1 MKAPPPDRTAA
12 LPPDEAELRRW
23 LAEVQAGTLPRRAFV
38 QRLGA
43 CGVAAPLAGLMLL
56 DAGMAQ
62 AQPQSQPN
70 AQPKAQP
77 QTQPQTAFQPTQR
90 GGGGLLRLLE
100 WQGPTLLNPHFA
112 TGLKDNTGARP
123 FYEPLA
129 HFDADGNLEPVLAA
143 EIPSRA
149 NGGLAADGKSVV
161 WKLKKGVTW
170 HDGQP
175 FTADDVIFNWQY
187 ATDLATAAVTAGNYD
202 GLKME
207 KVDAH
212 TVRVV
217 FSKPAPFWPGQYTG
231 VFLIPRHLFAPYI
244 GSRSREAPNNNRPVG
259 TGPYTFVDFRPADL
273 LRAALNKNYHLA
285 NRPYFDTLEMKAGG
299 DATSAARA
307 VLQTGDYDFASS
319 LSLPEDLLEKLE
331 GAGKG
336 RVQILSGSSTQA
348 IYLNFTDPAQ
358 TVDGER
364 SHARTRHPIF
374 SDPAVRQALGLVIDR
389 AGVQR
394 FIYGRQ
400 GQATTNFINN
410 PVRYRSSGT
419 QAEFNIDK
427 AKAVLDAAGWRP
439 GPDGVRAKG
448 GRRLSLLFQG
458 SVGATSQSMQAVVK
472 QAAAKAGIAIEL
484 KAVPSTVFFSSDA
497 GNPDTYGKFNA
508 DMQTYN
514 WTVSNPDPE
523 NLMQCFV
530 SWEVASQANKW
541 LGQNLVRW
549 QNAEYDA
556 LFRAT
561 QTELDPVRRAAIFI
575 RMNDMVVKDG
585 YVIPILARNSVR
597 AMAKNLVAPLSPWRN
612 DMASLAFWHR
622 AA

>member
-1 MKAPPPDRTAA
+1 MAAATPAPAAA

-23 LAEVQAGTLPRRAFV
+23 LEAVRAGTLPRRAFV

-43 CGVAAPLAGLMLL
+43 FGVAAPLAGLMLL
-56 DAGMAQ
+56 DAGVAQ
-62 AQPQSQPN
+62 AQP
-70 AQPKAQP
+70 ADGFK
-77 QTQPQTAFQPTQR
+77 PTQR
-90 GGGGLLRLLE
+90 GGGGTLRLLE

-112 TGLKDNTGARP
+112 TGLKDNTGARI
-123 FYEPLA
+123 FYEPMA
-129 HFDADGNLEPVLAA
+129 QFDAEGQLEPVLAA

-149 NGGLAADGKSVV
+149 NGGLAADGKSVL
-161 WKLKKGVTW
+161 WKLKKGVLW
-170 HDGQP
+170 HDGTP

-187 ATDLATAAVTAGNYD
+187 ATDPATAAVTAGNYD

-217 FSKPAPFWPGQYTG
+217 FNKPSPFWPGQYAG
-231 VFLIPRHLFAPYI
+231 VFLIPRHLFLPYL
-244 GSRSREAPNNNRPVG
+244 GKNSRDAPNNNRPVG
-259 TGPYTFVDFRPADL
+259 TGPYTFVEFRPADL
-273 LRAALNKNYHLA
+273 LRGALNKNYHLP
-285 NRPYFDTLEMKAGG
+285 NRPYFDAVDMKAGG

-319 LSLPEDLLEKLE
+319 LSLPEDLLEKME

-364 SHARTRHPIF
+364 AHASTRHPVF
-374 SDPAVRQALGLVIDR
+374 SDAAVRKAMGHLIDR
-389 AGVQR
+389 TGVQR

-400 GQATTNFINN
+400 ARATANFINN
-410 PVRYRSSGT
+410 PARYRSSHTG
-419 QAEFNIDK
+419 AEFSIDK
-427 AKAVLDAAGWRP
+427 AKAALDAAGWKT
-439 GPDGVRAKG
+439 GPDGVREKG
-448 GRRLSLLFQG
+448 GRRLSFVFQG
-458 SVGATSQSMQAVVK
+458 AVGATSQSMQAVVK
-472 QAAAKAGIAIEL
+472 QAAAKAGMQIEL
-484 KAVPSTVFFSSDA
+484 KAVPSSVFFSSDT

-514 WTVSNPDPE
+514 WTVNNPDPE

-530 SWEVASQANKW
+530 SWEVASKANKW

-556 LFRAT
+556 TFRAA
-561 QTELDPVRRAAIFI
+561 QTELDPMKRAALFI
-575 RMNDMVVKDG
+575 RMNDLVVNDG
-585 YVIPILARNSVR
+585 YVIPILARNSMR
-597 AMAKNLVAPLSPWRN
+597 ALARNLVAPLSPWRN